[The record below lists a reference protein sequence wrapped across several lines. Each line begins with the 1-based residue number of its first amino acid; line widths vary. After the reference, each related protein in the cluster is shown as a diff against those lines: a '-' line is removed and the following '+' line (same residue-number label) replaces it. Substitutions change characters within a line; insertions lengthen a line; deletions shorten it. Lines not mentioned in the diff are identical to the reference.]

1 MLDFWGFEFTT
12 DFARNTIIIRKLK
25 PMRHWMKADD
35 HNMLRMTRCMESCRL
50 LGWNHAAESMFRVL
64 LEFSNPTTGGF
75 GVPFISPTNLN
86 YWYNAAYG
94 DPWLQENSNHLIS

>member
-12 DFARNTIIIRKLK
+12 EFARNTIIVRKLK
-25 PMRHWMKADD
+25 PMRNWMRAGD

-50 LGWNHAAESMFRVL
+50 LGWNKAAESMFRVL
-64 LEFSNPTTGGF
+64 MEFSVPLSEFNI
-75 GVPFISPTNLN
+75 PFITQDNLN
-86 YWYNAAYG
+86 YWYNATYG